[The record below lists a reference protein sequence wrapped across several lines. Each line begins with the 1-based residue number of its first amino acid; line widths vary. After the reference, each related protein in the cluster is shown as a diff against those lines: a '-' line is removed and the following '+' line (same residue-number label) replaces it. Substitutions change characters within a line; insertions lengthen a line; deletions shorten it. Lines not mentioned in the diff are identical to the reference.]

1 MQLQNIFKQFFD
13 SQDSGTPPYKIVD
26 SLKNANFTSGAVDKY
41 ASLCQISSKS
51 VKQWQSNGELTVFK
65 ITVVHHLGFLKFK
78 FLTVDSYDT
87 HKRPIWHHCTKF
99 RKDRSNH
106 FEDVAIFVIFKI
118 AAAAILDF

>member
-1 MQLQNIFKQFFD
+1 
-13 SQDSGTPPYKIVD
+13 VD
-26 SLKNANFTSGAVDKY
+26 QY

-99 RKDRSNH
+99 RKERSNH
-106 FEDVAIFVIFKI
+106 FEDVTIFVIFQDGGRRHLGFKKI
-118 AAAAILDF
+118 LNFNGRSAASDMRHHAKFHRSPLNGCRDMAI